1 MQKRFFVLKSKYDNK
16 VSKISF
22 HFFCQFFNLK
32 RNAISGFY
40 FDVSNLLKFVLDIIE
55 NIFQFSFEAYNL
67 DLICICFEKKMFEF
81 PINDE

>member
-1 MQKRFFVLKSKYDNK
+1 MFFLLKSKYENK

-22 HFFCQFFNLK
+22 PFFCQFFNLK

-40 FDVSNLLKFVLDIIE
+40 FDVSNLLKFFLDIIE

-67 DLICICFEKKMFEF
+67 DLICICFEKKMFKF